1 MTPAPHPTL
10 TSILPLTQPIIPP
23 NCGKPPRVPSAESR
37 VPSLIDRIRL
47 GDRDAFEVVFRTY
60 YSKLADYANG
70 LVRGRDGAEDVVQ
83 EVFVALWTQR
93 ERLTTPDNLVG
104 YLYRAV
110 RNRSLNQL
118 RHKRMVAD
126 WQTRQAAEEPN
137 YSPAADREAQGAEI
151 TGAVRKAV
159 ATLSPRCRQV
169 FELSRDAGLTYPE
182 IASTLGISIKTVETL
197 MGRALKGVRA
207 QLAPFR
213 G

>member
-1 MTPAPHPTL
+1 MPSAESREPSAET
-10 TSILPLTQPIIPP
+10 
-23 NCGKPPRVPSAESR
+23 RVPSAETR
-37 VPSLIDRIRL
+37 APSLIDRIRL

-60 YSKLADYANG
+60 YAKLADYANG

-118 RHKRMVAD
+118 RHQRMVAD
-126 WQTRQAAEEPN
+126 WQTKQAAEEPN
-137 YSPAADREAQGAEI
+137 YSPPADREAQSAEI
-151 TGAVRKAV
+151 AEAVRQAV
-159 ATLSPRCRQV
+159 STLSPRCRQV
-169 FELSRDAGLTYPE
+169 FELSRDGGLTYPE

-197 MGRALKGVRA
+197 MGRALKGVRI
-207 QLAPFR
+207 QLASFR
-213 G
+213 T